1 LFESFSERVSNG
13 VCEIG
18 RRVALQV
25 PARRD
30 LDADLQPPDKDRTFG
45 GIAVAQIEGWME

>member
-1 LFESFSERVSNG
+1 MVFAKSAGGLHCGF
-13 VCEIG
+13 
-18 RRVALQV
+18 

-30 LDADLQPPDKDRTFG
+30 LDAELQPPDKDQAFG

>member
-1 LFESFSERVSNG
+1 MVFAKSAG
-13 VCEIG
+13 
-18 RRVALQV
+18 ALSCRF

-30 LDADLQPPDKDRTFG
+30 LDAELQPPDKDRTFG

>member
-1 LFESFSERVSNG
+1 MVFAKSAG
-13 VCEIG
+13 
-18 RRVALQV
+18 ALPCRF

-30 LDADLQPPDKDRTFG
+30 LDAELQPPDKDQTFG

>member
-1 LFESFSERVSNG
+1 MVVDESPGGLPCRF
-13 VCEIG
+13 
-18 RRVALQV
+18 

-30 LDADLQPPDKDRTFG
+30 LDVELQLPDMDRTFG